1 MSGPRSASKPK
12 DSPAILIC
20 EDSPIQATL
29 LRRTLTQQGYH
40 VTHAKDGVEGL
51 KMVHERRPA
60 LIISDVEMPNMDG
73 YSLCRAIK
81 TDKHL
86 RTIPLM
92 LLTTL
97 AEPKDLMRG
106 LNAGADNYL
115 TKPYDVPV
123 LLDRVKSLIDLSD
136 QLKAKRLPPTEVLFA
151 GERYTVDAT
160 LQRIFNLLLSTYE
173 NAVHQNQAL
182 KAAQVEL
189 QKLNQDLSISRK
201 HAEDLLL
208 NILPKAVADELIAN
222 GFSSPVKCPDIT
234 VLFTDFV
241 GFTKAAESMS
251 PQDLIEDLDVYFNEF
266 DGMVEKYS
274 LEKLKTIG
282 DSYMAAG
289 GIPEPNNTHAVDCV
303 LAALEIQRYMMESQD
318 QRRAEG
324 RPTWELRIGINSG
337 PAVAGVI
344 GKKKFAYDIWGD
356 TVNMASRVEAS
367 GEPGKV
373 NISTA
378 TYARVKHFFRC
389 EPRGKIQAK
398 SKGEVDMYF
407 VLGLRPGLADPYDPL
422 KPNADFE
429 KMYEA
434 LKAGG

>member
-1 MSGPRSASKPK
+1 MSGPRSAPKPK
-12 DSPAILIC
+12 TSPAILIC

-40 VTHAKDGVEGL
+40 VTHAKDGAEGL
-51 KMVHERRPA
+51 KMVHEERPD

-73 YSLCRAIK
+73 YSLCRTIK
-81 TDKHL
+81 QDRNL

-123 LLDRVKSLIDLSD
+123 LLDRVKTLIDLSD

-182 KAAQVEL
+182 KTAQVEL
-189 QKLNQDLSISRK
+189 KKLNQDLTISRK

-222 GFSSPVKCPDIT
+222 GFSNPVKCPDIT

-241 GFTKAAESMS
+241 GFTKVAESMS

-303 LAALEIQRYMMESQD
+303 LAALEIQRFMRDSQA

-378 TYARVKHFFRC
+378 TYARVKDFFRC

-407 VLGLRPGLADPYDPL
+407 VLGLRPELTDPHDPL
-422 KPNADFE
+422 KPNADFD
-429 KMYEA
+429 KRYEA
-434 LKAGG
+434 LKARG